1 MGGSL
6 LQLVAKGMQDVYL
19 LDDPQI
25 TLFKIVYRRTTNF
38 SMFDQIITPESH
50 GDFSTAFIHKFDKN
64 ADLISNIWLVAE
76 LPKIHLEKRK
86 ATFEYVSSI
95 LSSVGISWN
104 YSPQKSTALTTLNC
118 YNGATI
124 IDGTSVNVSK
134 YVSTD
139 IDMNLMVSGRRYI
152 DLTKGYVTFGET
164 KCKIFSG
171 HLVLSSPIVNAHI
184 TQTLNVS
191 SGTISFYDTA
201 LFGDVI
207 PQLSGTVVVTVQ
219 NAGLSNEK
227 HTVTSI
233 NLIAEFTNSIV
244 DTINNKLQILL
255 DEYNFYVN
263 LKIATKNLS
272 YIINKSVSVFN
283 NFNTGSSDTQD
294 LIMLKDL
301 ATNMLSGRNFLMYLL
316 QNFMIRYIKTY
327 AYDGPVSFLPIE
339 NSPNDIYSVATESS
353 GTIFKDTQI
362 YSSPFRNSLLKFG
375 ILLGAIQN
383 YAYDSLVYNS
393 YGDTATNYD
402 NFASQPLFGNI
413 LTRPNALDW
422 TSVALNATATKL
434 VAAANN
440 NKIYVH
446 NGTSW
451 ISRQSTKN
459 WTGIAVDQ
467 TGQILVAIANN
478 SPIYLSSDGG
488 STWTAKDSSRQW
500 TCIASNSDGSQLIAG
515 TSNDKLYISSNGG
528 SSWSAKE
535 IARNWKSVAS
545 NEDGTKLFAVAS
557 NNKIFV
563 STDSGSTWTSKDSVR
578 DWVSI
583 ASDSTGTNLVS
594 AVSGGQIYLSINSG
608 ETWSAT
614 ESSRNWSAVAT
625 NSTGTNLVGLENGG
639 QIYVSTNSGL
649 TWVARESTRYW
660 SSVAS
665 SADGTMLIA
674 STSNGQIYTSID
686 YGTNWTVSNSN
697 DQSSIVKFRL
707 YTSDDI
713 RSLFYITFINNITRL
728 KIVTDVGDIVDFNPK
743 YVTVLKPSTLSISSD
758 NLNSLDPDNTAID
771 DVILF
776 YHTIDSDIT
785 KYVVYQYNIGEST
798 SVYFDSNIGKNYTL
812 YDKFNDVIEINRV
825 SYTQTDSYKIYRSYM
840 QDVIS
845 NDIVNNTIK
854 SSQQVSLIANI
865 LKYNIDSNI
874 RYNFGQVINNVSILS
889 KASRTQADHYILSFY
904 KAFLSTSG
912 TFTTS
917 AGASFTPVIDSS
929 SVLLKDNF
937 KTTINSI
944 INIQVPDG
952 VSITNYYNNYIQTQI
967 KVFVTLCQGLLRS
980 TNYDAYMSDYD
991 IWQRLLIGTNT
1002 AILSAY
1008 AIGKSASSGL
1018 PTPDASVFG
1027 RIAFMNYVP
1036 LLVAKDIPK
1045 LLYNTF
1051 SSIAGQ
1057 VMIDIGADTTR
1068 SSFHLSE
1075 FLTIIDLRDND
1086 GFDGSS
1092 IANSA
1097 ETIETKKEIYNR
1109 LINALFV
1116 TTYSGTSVSTI
1127 DNASYFSELQA
1138 EKGSGN
1144 YFLLSCTI
1152 RPETFFNEYSTQ
1164 NIDGSGELVNSSS
1177 DVTDLKYLPI
1187 EWLTQTY
1194 YKIFTTKINAYI
1206 DTLSISTNNKI
1217 VGKKSLNGITQNIIN
1232 SFILRNN
1239 LPTYADYVSNGYLL
1253 LGLNLETNTMYENY
1267 KKTSTSV
1274 ITTSSYSDVISSIW
1288 YQTQKGFIRLVNQ
1301 LFNNTLL
1308 SKDYYINNLGNS
1320 MGAIYDFIKTTI
1332 ENSGTNQYYSSSNLH
1347 GNFLPESILDSFV
1360 EIYAS
1365 EFSASSDPR
1374 TDILNYVKELHPAVD
1389 TSKSDVG
1396 FDFYRLTGLGDPQTI
1411 GTNSYKIN
1419 TYVKDYSV
1427 LYSFILDYYNKHKK
1441 ITLVKNDND
1450 NLLRHDSVLSRKKE
1464 TYAYDQS
1471 SIFTG
1476 YLQDHI
1482 NLKYVNT
1489 QSDTTIKSNLN
1500 LLNIATSL
1508 YWNPDHNDG
1517 AGHYV
1522 RNPNGVYGVLD
1533 ALYNTNISGNIVSTL
1548 EKISTIPSGQG
1559 LSLSSPVNFS
1569 IVSNNPMTSF
1579 CLHDWY
1585 LKFSDYDYLTY
1596 QHFKDS
1602 KDLLTSILYDS
1613 SSAKLITSQELSK
1626 NKNLVK
1632 LYSDSNNN
1640 IFPSIEYIA
1649 WLLFDMV
1656 LGNSEINYYLNDLVD
1671 LPQNISKTNSEKIN
1685 NGSVVSN
1692 TSNIINYSAAFDTLQ
1707 KLITNYF
1714 VKSNSETIS
1723 QINNITSFKNDNI
1736 TQTINSTEQYI
1747 NSQNN
1752 DSNNDINFYKK
1763 STDGNYVINTA
1774 LEKRLLNLLKHTKA
1788 QFAWVKELGHKIAK
1802 KLSITIDGNTIETYT
1817 PELLHLQ
1824 HQISKSD
1831 EHERGYNILIGNTE
1845 EMYTLSDKQR
1855 SITTLYVKLPFWFS
1869 KNAGNA
1875 VPLVNLMFSDLTLSG
1890 QISDLSDLLYTNSDT
1905 FLKKKPKLK
1914 CKILARYIYLDDE
1927 ERKKMAESK
1936 LEYLIERYNYN
1947 GERTFSQSNIFNVG
1961 SNVITLN
1968 KNDID
1973 LTNIETSTMINL
1985 NVTDPI
1991 KYFVWYIKFRDEST
2005 AQAIDML
2012 DWVRFGYNVR
2022 NIDGIMVSIKNI
2034 IKSFQI
2040 NMNGVQREVS
2050 HDELFFTHL
2059 VPYNRSMSSLNSG
2072 EYIYSFALYPL
2083 LLQPTGSAN
2092 YSEIS
2097 DSSIDIVFTDE
2108 IIELLRNNPKL
2119 EMKIESWGLSMNILR
2134 FISGMAGPVFVKP

>member
-64 ADLISNIWLVAE
+64 ADILSNIWLVAE
-76 LPKIHLEKRK
+76 LPKINLEKRK
-86 ATFEYVSSI
+86 PTFEYVSSI

-104 YSPQKSTALTTLNC
+104 YSPEKSTALATLFC

-124 IDGTSVNVSK
+124 TDDTSVNVSK

-139 IDMNLMVSGRRYI
+139 IDMDLMVSGRRYI
-152 DLTKGYVTFGET
+152 DLTKGYVTFGGT
-164 KCKIFSG
+164 RCKIFSG
-171 HLVLSSPIVNAHI
+171 HLVLSSPIVNAHV

-191 SGTISFYDTA
+191 SGTISFYDTV

-219 NAGLSNEK
+219 NSGLLNEK
-227 HTVTSI
+227 HVITSI

-244 DTINNKLQILL
+244 DTINNKLQTLL

-263 LKIATKNLS
+263 LKIATKNS
-272 YIINKSVSVFN
+272 NYIINKSVSVFN
-283 NFNTGSSDTQD
+283 NINTGSSGIQD
-294 LIMLKDL
+294 LVMLKDL
-301 ATNMLSGRNFLMYLL
+301 ATNMLNGRNFLMYLV
-316 QNFMIRYIKTY
+316 QNFMIRYIKSY
-327 AYDGPVSFLPIE
+327 AHDGPVSFLPIE
-339 NSPNDIYSVATESS
+339 NSPNDIYSVATDSL

-362 YSSPFRNSLLKFG
+362 YSSQFRKSLLKFG

-393 YGDTATNYD
+393 YGDTATNSD
-402 NFASQPLFGNI
+402 NFTSQPLFGNI
-413 LTRPNALDW
+413 LTRQNALDW
-422 TSVALNATATKL
+422 TAVALNATATKL
-434 VAAANN
+434 VATANN
-440 NKIYVH
+440 NKIYIY

-451 ISRQSTKN
+451 ISRESTKN

-478 SPIYLSSDGG
+478 SPIYISSDGG

-500 TCIASNSDGSQLIAG
+500 TCIASNSVGSQLIAG

-528 SSWSAKE
+528 STWSAKE
-535 IARNWKSVAS
+535 FTRNWKSVAS
-545 NEDGTKLFAVAS
+545 NSDGTKLFAVAS

-578 DWVSI
+578 EWVSI
-583 ASDSTGTNLVS
+583 ASDSTGTNLVA
-594 AVSGGQIYLSINSG
+594 AVSGGQIYLSTNSG
-608 ETWSAT
+608 STWSAT

-625 NSTGTNLVGLENGG
+625 NSTGTNLVALENGG

-665 SADGTMLIA
+665 SADATMLIA
-674 STSNGQIYTSID
+674 STSNGYGQIYKSID
-686 YGTNWTVSNSN
+686 YGTNWTVSDAN
-697 DQSSIVKFRL
+697 DQSSLVKFRL

-713 RSLFYITFINNITRL
+713 KSLFYITFINNITRL
-728 KIVTDVGDIVDFNPK
+728 KIVTNVGDMVDFNPK
-743 YVTVLKPSTLSISSD
+743 YVTVLKPSTLNISSD

-771 DVILF
+771 EVILF

-785 KYVVYQYNIGEST
+785 KYFVYQYNKGEST
-798 SVYFDSNIGKNYTL
+798 SVYFDSNIGNNYTL
-812 YDKFNDVIEINRV
+812 YNKFNDVIKINRG

-854 SSQQVSLIANI
+854 SEQQVSLIANI

-874 RYNFGQVINNVSILS
+874 IYNFDQVINNVSVLS
-889 KASRTQADHYILSFY
+889 KASRTQADHYIISFY

-929 SVLLKDNF
+929 STLLKDNF
-937 KTTINSI
+937 KTIINSI
-944 INIQVPDG
+944 VNIQVPDG

-967 KVFVTLCQGLLRS
+967 KIFVTLCQGLLRS
-980 TNYDAYMSDYD
+980 VNYDAYMSDYN
-991 IWQRLLIGTNT
+991 IWQRLLIGANT

-1018 PTPDASVFG
+1018 PTPDATVFG
-1027 RIAFMNYVP
+1027 RIAFMNYIP

-1045 LLYNTF
+1045 LLYDTF

-1057 VMIDIGADTTR
+1057 VMIDIGADTT
-1068 SSFHLSE
+1068 SNSIHLNE
-1075 FLTIIDLRDND
+1075 LLTTIDLRDND
-1086 GFDGSS
+1086 GIDGSNIFYS
-1092 IANSA
+1092 D

-1144 YFLLSCTI
+1144 YFLLSCAI

-1164 NIDGSGELVNSSS
+1164 NIDGSGELVNSSL

-1194 YKIFTTKINAYI
+1194 YKIFTTKINKYI
-1206 DTLSISTNNKI
+1206 DTLSISLDNKLA
-1217 VGKKSLNGITQNIIN
+1217 GKKSLNGITQNIIN

-1239 LPTYADYVSNGYLL
+1239 LPSYADYVSNGYLL
-1253 LGLNLETNTMYENY
+1253 LGLNLETNTIYQNY
-1267 KKTSTSV
+1267 KKKSTSV
-1274 ITTSSYSDVISSIW
+1274 VTTSSYSDVISSIW
-1288 YQTQKGFIRLVNQ
+1288 YQSQKGFIQLVNQ

-1308 SKDYYINNLGNS
+1308 SKDYYTNNLGNS
-1320 MGAIYDFIKTTI
+1320 MGTIYNFIKITI
-1332 ENSGTNQYYSSSNLH
+1332 ENSGTNQYYSTSNLH
-1347 GNFLPESILDSFV
+1347 GNFLPESILDAFV

-1389 TSKSDVG
+1389 TSQSDVG
-1396 FDFYRLTGLGDPQTI
+1396 FDFYRLTGLGDLQTI
-1411 GTNSYKIN
+1411 GTNSYKIH
-1419 TYVKDYSV
+1419 TYVKDYSA

-1450 NLLRHDSVLSRKKE
+1450 NLLSHNSVLSRKKE
-1464 TYAYDQS
+1464 TYAYDKS
-1471 SIFTG
+1471 SIFIG

-1482 NLKYVNT
+1482 NLKYVNI
-1489 QSDTTIKSNLN
+1489 QSDPIIKSDLN

-1508 YWNPDHNDG
+1508 YWNPDHDDG
-1517 AGHYV
+1517 AGNYV
-1522 RNPNGVYGVLD
+1522 RNSNGVYGVLD

-1548 EKISTIPSGQG
+1548 GNISTIPSGQG

-1569 IVSNNPMTSF
+1569 LVSNNPMTSF

-1585 LKFSDYDYLTY
+1585 LNFSGYEYLTY

-1602 KDLLTSILYDS
+1602 KDLLMSILYDS
-1613 SSAKLITSQELSK
+1613 SSAKLITSQVLSK

-1656 LGNSEINYYLNDLVD
+1656 LGCAEINYYLNDLAD
-1671 LPQNISKTNSEKIN
+1671 LPQNISKIN
-1685 NGSVVSN
+1685 NQSVVSN
-1692 TSNIINYSAAFDTLQ
+1692 TSNITNYSITLNTLQ
-1707 KLITNYF
+1707 QLITNYF
-1714 VKSNSETIS
+1714 IKSNSATIS
-1723 QINNITSFKNDNI
+1723 QINNITSFKNDKV
-1736 TQTINSTEQYI
+1736 TQTINSIEQYI

-1752 DSNNDINFYKK
+1752 NSNGDINFYKK
-1763 STDGNYVINTA
+1763 SINGNYVINTT
-1774 LEKRLLNLLKHTKA
+1774 LEKRLLNLLKHTTP

-1802 KLSITIDGNTIETYT
+1802 KMCITIDGNTIETYT

-1855 SITTLYVKLPFWFS
+1855 SITTLYIKLPFWFS

-1875 VPLVNLMFSDLTLSG
+1875 VPLINLMFSDLTLSG
-1890 QISDLSDLLYTNSDT
+1890 QISDLSELLYIDSDT

-1927 ERKKMAESK
+1927 ERKKMTESK

-1947 GERTFSQSNIFNVG
+1947 GEKTFSQTNIFNVG

-1968 KNDID
+1968 KNDIN
-1973 LTNIETSTMINL
+1973 LTNIKTNTMINL

-2005 AQAIDML
+2005 AQAVDML
-2012 DWVRFGYNVR
+2012 NWASFGYNVR
-2022 NIDGIMVSIKNI
+2022 NTDGTMFSIKNI

-2050 HDELFFTHL
+2050 HDELFFTYL

-2092 YSEIS
+2092 FSEIS
-2097 DSSIDIVFTDE
+2097 NSSIDIVFTDE
-2108 IIELLRNNPKL
+2108 IIELLRNNPNLKI
-2119 EMKIESWGLSMNILR
+2119 KIESWGLAMNILR
-2134 FISGMAGPVFVKP
+2134 FISGMAGLVFVKP